1 MIEPIGA
8 ASPAT
13 SAARTGGTPVAT
25 TPAPKSATS
34 FAGELARSVS
44 RSASSTK
51 AEPRPD
57 GEQTKRIPGHPYSRI
72 ENGADKGMFVNQLAS
87 SPRQG
92 SVFRMAER
100 DDRVFHVYGTGKNEV
115 VVEIKAQ
122 SKSKSDATST
132 QPTAGGTPSTS

>member
-1 MIEPIGA
+1 MIEPIGS
-8 ASPAT
+8 ASSAT
-13 SAARTGGTPVAT
+13 SAATTGGTSAAT
-25 TPAPKSATS
+25 TPTKDATS

-57 GEQTKRIPGHPYSRI
+57 GEQTKRIAGHPYSRI

-87 SPRQG
+87 SPRLG
-92 SVFRMAER
+92 SAFRMAER

-115 VVEIKAQ
+115 VVEIKSPSQ
-122 SKSKSDATST
+122 SKGDSTSA
-132 QPTAGGTPSTS
+132 PSTAGATPRTM